1 MPNLR
6 RQLDDQDQDFDDSTI
21 VKGKTTG
28 TWQLKKAFT
37 QSLRLGIG
45 LIGISSAITC
55 LKGDRLLAQLRP
67 IADTAPERNLQTIVS
82 PLNPRIDQITG
93 GTRPGNGAN
102 VFHSFAEF
110 NIDTGRGAYFE
121 NPANVTNI
129 ISRVTGNNV
138 SQILGTLGVGIPGAR
153 GAANLFLINPNGI
166 IFGQGARLN
175 VGGSFV
181 ATTANAL
188 QFPDGNIFS
197 ASAPNNPAP
206 TLTVNPS
213 AFFYN
218 QIANQQ
224 ARRIEVQN
232 GANLF
237 VGFAGVQA
245 NLLLVGGDV
254 LINGGKLQG
263 ASGSQIQIGGFTGTG
278 SVGLI
283 VNNTRLSLNTPITE
297 VTGANISLNNAVI
310 NLGTRSKDAG
320 NIFLLGSNI
329 SLTGDTKLSTST
341 FGSGKAGL
349 IFLFAENK
357 VSLDNSALFSTAEAG
372 SSGNSGGILIE
383 AGTVS
388 LNTSKLDT
396 TNNGSGIAGA
406 MIIRGYDQV
415 ALVNSEVVSKSI
427 NTNTNAFG
435 VINLEAKQG
444 SVSLRNSSISTTNF
458 GSGYAGDITISASDQ
473 VSITEKSS
481 IFSRGNFGRILIG
494 KSDDLNSIT
503 DYTAFYPI
511 FSPKVV
517 TIDQANL
524 NTDNSSFQGAGAI
537 DAGAITIRANEKISI
552 TNASEITSSTFREGD
567 AGAVLVEVKQGSVF
581 LDNSRVFS
589 TVEGGGFGDGGN
601 ILVEANSLVLN
612 NGAQLQTLVR
622 GIPNNN
628 NQPAG
633 QGDAG
638 AVTVIVGDSV
648 KINGRN
654 QEGFPSAIFSTIEAG
669 SIGTGGD
676 IDITAKSL
684 YLNNGGL
691 VSVDNRGL
699 GEAGDIT
706 ITLRED
712 LLMQNGSNIKAT
724 TFSGQGGDVDITAR
738 DLFVLTRNSDITT
751 QAGSFPGGGDGGNI
765 RINTQYLFGVPTDNN
780 NIIAQAFNGNG
791 GNIYI
796 TASKLYK
803 IDERSDDFLTT
814 NDITASSKGGG
825 VDGLVR
831 NNVLNTDPTQGLT
844 NLPVDAVDPSRLIA
858 QRCAVRS
865 RTSPN
870 QENKFTVTQRGG
882 LPPNPNE
889 MLQNES
895 VVTNWVTLDSAE
907 AKPSANAPKT
917 PLSKSTQY
925 IEAQGWVINEQGEVI
940 LTAQAPTAT
949 PYNPTLTPVFSCN
962 GS

>member
-1 MPNLR
+1 MPNLSG
-6 RQLDDQDQDFDDSTI
+6 QLDEQPQNADDSPI
-21 VKGKTTG
+21 VNDKTSEIG
-28 TWQLKKAFT
+28 QLKKAIAQIF
-37 QSLRLGIG
+37 RLGIG

-55 LKGDRLLAQLRP
+55 LKSDRLLAQLRP
-67 IADTAPERNLQTIVS
+67 IADTAPDRNLQTIVS
-82 PLNPRIDQITG
+82 PLNPRIDIITG
-93 GTRPGNGAN
+93 GTRPGNAAN
-102 VFHSFAEF
+102 VFHSFSEF

-129 ISRVTGNNV
+129 ISRVTGNNI
-138 SQILGTLGVGIPGAR
+138 SQIFGTLGVGIPGAR

-181 ATTANAL
+181 ATTANGL

-218 QIANQQ
+218 QIVSQQ
-224 ARRIEVQN
+224 ARRIEVQE
-232 GANLF
+232 GANLS

-245 NLLLVGGDV
+245 NLLLVGGDI
-254 LINGGKLQG
+254 LINGGKIQG
-263 ASGSQIQIGGFTGTG
+263 ASGSQIQIGGFSGTG

-283 VNNTRLSLNTPITE
+283 VNNTRLSLNTP
-297 VTGANISLNNAVI
+297 VTGVTTANISLNNALI
-310 NLGTRSKDAG
+310 NLGTRIRDAG
-320 NIFLLGSNI
+320 NIFLLGGNV
-329 SLTGDTKLSTST
+329 SLTGATQLSTST
-341 FGSGKAGL
+341 FGSGDAGL
-349 IFLFAENK
+349 IFLFADNK
-357 VSLDNSALFSTAEAG
+357 VALDNSSLFSTAEAG
-372 SSGNSGGILIE
+372 SSGNSGGILIN
-383 AGTVS
+383 AGTIS
-388 LNTSKLDT
+388 LNTSNLDT

-406 MIIRGYDQV
+406 MIITARDQIS
-415 ALVNSEVVSKSI
+415 LVNSEVVSKST

-435 VINLEAKQG
+435 IINLESKQG
-444 SVSLRNSSISTTNF
+444 SVSLRNSTISTTNF
-458 GSGYAGDITISASDQ
+458 GSGYAGDINISASDQ
-473 VSITEKSS
+473 VSLTENSS

-494 KSDDLNSIT
+494 KSDDLNPIA
-503 DYTAFYPI
+503 DYTAFYPT

-517 TIDQANL
+517 TIDNANL
-524 NTDNSSFQGAGAI
+524 NTDNSSFQGAGSI
-537 DAGAITIRANEKISI
+537 DAGAIVIRSNEKISI
-552 TNASEITSSTFREGD
+552 NNGSEITSSTRREGD
-567 AGAVLVEVKQGSVF
+567 AGAVLVEAKQGSIL

-589 TVEGGGFGDGGN
+589 TVEGGGIGDGGN
-601 ILVEANSLVLN
+601 IKVEANSLLLN

-622 GIPNNN
+622 GIPNNDN
-628 NQPAG
+628 LPAG

-638 AVTVIVGDSV
+638 EIEVTVSDSV

-669 SIGTGGD
+669 SAGTGGG

-691 VSVDNRGL
+691 ISVDNRGL
-699 GEAGDIT
+699 GKAGDIT
-706 ITLRED
+706 TTLRED

-724 TFSGQGGDVDITAR
+724 SFSGQGGEIDIAAR

-765 RINTQYLFGVPTDNN
+765 YITTQYIFGVPTDNN

-791 GNIYI
+791 GKIFI
-796 TASKLYK
+796 TASKLFK
-803 IDERSDDFLTT
+803 IDESSDNFINS

-831 NNVLNTDPTQGLT
+831 NNVLNVDPTQGLT
-844 NLPVDAVDPSRLIA
+844 NLPVDAVDPSQLIA

-882 LPPNPNE
+882 LPSNPNE

-907 AKPSANAPKT
+907 AKPSANVPKT
-917 PLSKSTQY
+917 PLSKSAQY
-925 IEAQGWVINEQGEVI
+925 IEAQGWVFNEQGEVV

-949 PYNPTLTPVFSCN
+949 PDNPILIPRFSCN